1 MAAHCGEVQTKSYM
15 TSFRSNRFNCVFEAD
30 AAIIHHK
37 DHLKGLLGSETPSHT
52 NKLSSVHADCSDNNL
67 LCLVCAIALLH
78 FGLTGPFLALQSQ
91 TQVSFSMWKAR
102 NIVLKNWEKILDLY
116 FPGVFFP
123 QLQRDSVFTSAT
135 ADCIL
140 PKCQVSSMV

>member
-67 LCLVCAIALLH
+67 LCLMCAIALLY
-78 FGLTGPFLALQSQ
+78 FGLTGPFLTLQSQ
-91 TQVSFSMWKAR
+91 TQVSFSMSKAR
-102 NIVLKNWEKILDLY
+102 NIVLKNGEKIHLISLTY
-116 FPGVFFP
+116 IFLVFSTT
-123 QLQRDSVFTSAT
+123 LERC
-135 ADCIL
+135 CIPICHCRL